1 MQKNEVG
8 PVPHTMYK
16 INSKWTQDIKVIT
29 KTIKFLEGKM
39 GINLC
44 DIELGSGFLDLTPE
58 VQMAKE
64 KIDILVLC
72 EN

>member
-1 MQKNEVG
+1 MKWCLICQEDVEV
-8 PVPHTMYK
+8 
-16 INSKWTQDIKVIT
+16 
-29 KTIKFLEGKM
+29 
-39 GINLC
+39 NLC
-44 DIELGSGFLDLTPE
+44 GFELGSGFLDLTPE